1 GAAVTE
7 ASGTLDGVA
16 DATTGVVGTV
26 DKVLLEAS
34 SPVLVLGGKVV
45 GTRGSVVTS
54 TTDTLGQVSG
64 GFTNLGGAV
73 TTTGTAVG
81 GGSLSGSLSG
91 GSLSGGSLNGSSLT
105 GGSLAGSSPTGGK

>member
-1 GAAVTE
+1 M
-7 ASGTLDGVA
+7 A
-16 DATTGVVGTV
+16 DTTTVVVGTV

-45 GTRGSVVTS
+45 GTTSGLVTS

-81 GGSLSGSLSG
+81 GG
-91 GSLSGGSLNGSSLT
+91 
-105 GGSLAGSSPTGGK
+105 